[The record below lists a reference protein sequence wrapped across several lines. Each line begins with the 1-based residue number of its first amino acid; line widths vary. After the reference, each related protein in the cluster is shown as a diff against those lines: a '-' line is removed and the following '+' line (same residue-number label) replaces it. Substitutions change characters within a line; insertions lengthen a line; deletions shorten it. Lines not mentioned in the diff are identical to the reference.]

1 MNPKMPKLVIIFLM
15 VLISFPTIQT
25 SGSILETQE
34 ISWRELRKLNVKT
47 GEMPLSLK
55 KLLGKPIKIPG
66 YAVPI
71 EGDEGFDLVSEFLLV
86 PVFGMCI
93 HVPPPPPNQVI
104 LVKMKEPVPFELL
117 LDAIW
122 IYGVLD
128 VGEFMVGGEMIY
140 ETETSYVL
148 EGNKVIIYESD

>member
-1 MNPKMPKLVIIFLM
+1 M

-25 SGSILETQE
+25 SGSIFETQE

-122 IYGVLD
+122 IYGVLE
-128 VGEFMVGGEMIY
+128 VGEFMVGGEMNY

>member
-34 ISWRELRKLNVKT
+34 ISWRELRKLDVKT
-47 GEMPLSLK
+47 GEMPMSLK

>member
-1 MNPKMPKLVIIFLM
+1 MTKPLIVFFVI
-15 VLISFPTIQT
+15 LISFSSIQT
-25 SGSILETQE
+25 SGSIFETQE
-34 ISWRELRKLNVKT
+34 ISWRDLRKLNVKT
-47 GEMPLSLK
+47 GEMPRSLK
-55 KLLGKPIKIPG
+55 KMLGRPIKIPG

-71 EGDEGFDLVSEFLLV
+71 EGDGGFDFITEFLLV

-104 LVKMKEPVPFELL
+104 LVKMKEPVPFEML

-122 IYGVLD
+122 INGVLE
-128 VGEFMVGGEMIY
+128 VGDFMVGGEMIY

-148 EGNKVIIYESD
+148 KGEKVVIYESE

>member
-1 MNPKMPKLVIIFLM
+1 MPKLVIIFLM
-15 VLISFPTIQT
+15 VLISFPTRQT
-25 SGSILETQE
+25 SGSIFETQE

-47 GEMPLSLK
+47 GEMPMSLK

-122 IYGVLD
+122 IFGVLE

>member
-25 SGSILETQE
+25 SGSIFETQE

-47 GEMPLSLK
+47 GEMPMSLK

>member
-25 SGSILETQE
+25 SGSIFETQE

-47 GEMPLSLK
+47 GEMPMSLK

-71 EGDEGFDLVSEFLLV
+71 EGDQGFDLVSEFLLV

-148 EGNKVIIYESD
+148 EGNKVIFYESD

>member
-1 MNPKMPKLVIIFLM
+1 MPKLVIIFLM

-25 SGSILETQE
+25 SGSIFETQE
-34 ISWRELRKLNVKT
+34 ISWRELRKLDVKT
-47 GEMPLSLK
+47 GEMPMRLK

-71 EGDEGFDLVSEFLLV
+71 EGDGGFDLVSEFILV

-104 LVKMKEPVPFELL
+104 LVKMKKSVPFELL

-122 IYGVLD
+122 IYGVLE
-128 VGEFMVGGEMIY
+128 VGEFMVGGEMNY

>member
-1 MNPKMPKLVIIFLM
+1 MPKLVIIFLM

-25 SGSILETQE
+25 SGSIFKTQE

-71 EGDEGFDLVSEFLLV
+71 EGDGGFDLVSEFLLV

-104 LVKMKEPVPFELL
+104 LVKMKDPVPFELL

-122 IYGVLD
+122 IFGVLE

>member
-71 EGDEGFDLVSEFLLV
+71 EGDQGFDLVSEFLLV

>member
-1 MNPKMPKLVIIFLM
+1 MNSKMPKLVIIFLM

-25 SGSILETQE
+25 LGSIFETQE
-34 ISWRELRKLNVKT
+34 ISWRELRKLDVKT
-47 GEMPLSLK
+47 GDIPMSLK

-71 EGDEGFDLVSEFLLV
+71 EGDEGFDLVSEFMLV

>member
-1 MNPKMPKLVIIFLM
+1 MTKPLIVFFVI
-15 VLISFPTIQT
+15 LIPFSSIQT
-25 SGSILETQE
+25 SGSIFETQE
-34 ISWRELRKLNVKT
+34 ISWRDLRKLNVKT
-47 GEMPLSLK
+47 GEMPISLK
-55 KLLGKPIKIPG
+55 KMLGRPIKIPG

-71 EGDEGFDLVSEFLLV
+71 EGDGGFDFITEFLLV

-104 LVKMKEPVPFELL
+104 LVKMKEPVPFEML

-122 IYGVLD
+122 INGVLE

-148 EGNKVIIYESD
+148 KGEKVVIYESE

>member
-1 MNPKMPKLVIIFLM
+1 MQKLVISFLM

-25 SGSILETQE
+25 SGSIFETQE

-47 GEMPLSLK
+47 GEMPMSLK

>member
-1 MNPKMPKLVIIFLM
+1 MPKLVIIFLM

-25 SGSILETQE
+25 SGSIFETQE

-47 GEMPLSLK
+47 GEMPMSLK

>member
-1 MNPKMPKLVIIFLM
+1 MPKLVIIFLM

-25 SGSILETQE
+25 SGSIFETQE
-34 ISWRELRKLNVKT
+34 ISWRELRKLDVKT
-47 GEMPLSLK
+47 GEMPMSLK

-148 EGNKVIIYESD
+148 EGNKVIIYKSD

>member
-1 MNPKMPKLVIIFLM
+1 MPKLVIIFLM

-25 SGSILETQE
+25 SGSIFETQE

-47 GEMPLSLK
+47 GEMPMSLK

-71 EGDEGFDLVSEFLLV
+71 EGDQGFDLVSEFLLV

>member
-1 MNPKMPKLVIIFLM
+1 MPKLVIIFLM

-25 SGSILETQE
+25 SGLIFETQE
-34 ISWRELRKLNVKT
+34 ISWRELRKLNEKT

-122 IYGVLD
+122 IFGVLE

>member
-1 MNPKMPKLVIIFLM
+1 MPKLVIIFLM

-25 SGSILETQE
+25 SGSIFETQE

-55 KLLGKPIKIPG
+55 KLLGKHIKIPG

-71 EGDEGFDLVSEFLLV
+71 EGDGGFDLVSEFLLV

>member
-1 MNPKMPKLVIIFLM
+1 MPKLVIIFLM

-148 EGNKVIIYESD
+148 EGNKVIIYKSD

>member
-1 MNPKMPKLVIIFLM
+1 MNPKMQKLVISFLM

-25 SGSILETQE
+25 SGSIFETQE

-47 GEMPLSLK
+47 GEMPMSLK

>member
-1 MNPKMPKLVIIFLM
+1 M
-15 VLISFPTIQT
+15 
-25 SGSILETQE
+25 
-34 ISWRELRKLNVKT
+34 
-47 GEMPLSLK
+47 
-55 KLLGKPIKIPG
+55 LGRPIKIPG

-71 EGDEGFDLVSEFLLV
+71 EGDGGFDFISEFLLV

-104 LVKMKEPVPFELL
+104 LVKMKEPVPFEML

-122 IYGVLD
+122 INGVLE

-148 EGNKVIIYESD
+148 KGHKVIIYQSE

>member
-1 MNPKMPKLVIIFLM
+1 MSKLVIIFLM
-15 VLISFPTIQT
+15 VLISFPTILA

-55 KLLGKPIKIPG
+55 KLLGKPIKIPV

-71 EGDEGFDLVSEFLLV
+71 EGDGGFDFITEFLLV

-104 LVKMKEPVPFELL
+104 LVKMKEPVPFEML

-122 IYGVLD
+122 INGVLE

-148 EGNKVIIYESD
+148 KGEKVVIYESE